1 MIEYA
6 IFPQKLINITQRA
19 NSSFSHANL
28 QAWDIAD
35 IDSKVQQAFA
45 PCTVKVLAKPTSN
58 ANTVLFGTCDDLGN
72 PRAVMTENGMR
83 ILTFGFTHDDYI
95 GDIEI
100 GRIYKS
106 GKKIYDEGKAGY
118 ATGNHIHLEVASGW
132 QFDKITDVY
141 GHYRLRNI
149 TSIANIF
156 YQLKGWNEIK
166 NANGYTF
173 TEVNQRFTESENDM
187 SLKIVAIKQKLA
199 IRETMTFTTKK
210 VVDYDPF
217 TNKTVVRTRP
227 SATGKI
233 MHILDIGQS
242 VEIIEP
248 VPGIQRDSWQWFKI
262 RYKGKECFCQYDSMA
277 YSIEKI

>member
-1 MIEYA
+1 MQSSHKKI
-6 IFPQKLINITQRA
+6 INITQRA
-19 NSSFSHANL
+19 NSPFSHADL

-45 PCTVKVLAKPTSN
+45 PCTVKVLAKPISN

-83 ILTFGFTHDDYI
+83 ILTFGFTHDNYI

-106 GKKIYDEGKAGY
+106 GEKIYDEGKAGY

-210 VVDYDPF
+210 VLLTTLLP
-217 TNKTVVRTRP
+217 KTV
-227 SATGKI
+227 
-233 MHILDIGQS
+233 
-242 VEIIEP
+242 
-248 VPGIQRDSWQWFKI
+248 
-262 RYKGKECFCQYDSMA
+262 
-277 YSIEKI
+277 

>member
-6 IFPQKLINITQRA
+6 IFPQKIINITQRA
-19 NSSFSHANL
+19 NSPFSHANL

-35 IDSKVQQAFA
+35 IDNKVQQAFA

-58 ANTVLFGTCDDLGN
+58 ANTVLFGTCDEHGSTT
-72 PRAVMTENGMR
+72 AVMTENGMR

-95 GDIEI
+95 GNIEI

-106 GKKIYDEGKAGY
+106 GEKIYDEGKAGY

-132 QFDKITDVY
+132 QFEKITDVY

-156 YQLKGWNEIK
+156 YRLKGWNEIK

-187 SLKIVAIKQKLA
+187 PLKIVARTQKLA

-217 TNKTVVRTRP
+217 TDKAVVRTRP

-233 MHILDIGQS
+233 IHILGIGQS
-242 VEIIEP
+242 VDIIAP
-248 VPGIQRDSWQWFKI
+248 IPGIAKDGWQWFSVN
-262 RYKGKECFCQYDSMA
+262 YNGKTGYCQYDSMA
-277 YSIEKI
+277 YSIEER

>member
-6 IFPQKLINITQRA
+6 IFPQKIINITQRA
-19 NSSFSHANL
+19 NSPFSHANL

-106 GKKIYDEGKAGY
+106 GEKIYDEGKAGY

-173 TEVNQRFTESENDM
+173 NRS
-187 SLKIVAIKQKLA
+187 
-199 IRETMTFTTKK
+199 
-210 VVDYDPF
+210 
-217 TNKTVVRTRP
+217 
-227 SATGKI
+227 
-233 MHILDIGQS
+233 
-242 VEIIEP
+242 
-248 VPGIQRDSWQWFKI
+248 
-262 RYKGKECFCQYDSMA
+262 
-277 YSIEKI
+277 

>member
-6 IFPQKLINITQRA
+6 IFPQKIINITQRA
-19 NSSFSHANL
+19 NSPFSHADL

-58 ANTVLFGTCDDLGN
+58 ANTLLFGTCDEQGN
-72 PRAVMTENGMR
+72 PRVVMTENGMR

-106 GKKIYDEGKAGY
+106 GEKIYDEGKAGY

-156 YQLKGWNEIK
+156 YRLKGWNEIK

-173 TEVNQRFTESENDM
+173 NEVNQRFTESENTA
-187 SLKIVAIKQKLA
+187 LKIVARTQKLA
-199 IRETMTFTTKK
+199 IRESMTFTTKK

-217 TNKTVVRTRP
+217 TKKTVVRTRP
-227 SATGKI
+227 SATGNI

-242 VEIIEP
+242 VDIIAP
-248 VPGIQRDSWQWFKI
+248 MPGIAKDGWQWFSVN
-262 RYKGKECFCQYDSMA
+262 YNGKTGYCQYDSMA
-277 YSIEKI
+277 YSIEER